1 MIESR
6 DWTAYNAAQSEEK
19 ARFAVLLAD
28 LCKGVPETEQVMGR
42 PRLPLSD
49 MVFASAFKVYVG
61 FSSRRFTT
69 DLHEAYADGH
79 IGSTPHFNSV
89 SRYLS
94 DPRLTPILKELVTVS
109 SLPLKA
115 VEVDFAVDAT
125 GFSTCTYER
134 WRDAKYGGRMQ
145 KRDWF
150 KAHVMCGVKT
160 NVVTAVDISGRTVH
174 DSRLFAPLLK
184 TTAEHFDLSE
194 VSADRA
200 YLSREILDTV
210 ERAGATPFI
219 PFKTTTAVPKDNGS
233 IWSKMYHYF
242 MFNRDAYLEHF
253 HKISNVESAFS
264 MIKGK
269 FGPAVRS
276 KSDVGQVNEVLCKVL
291 CHNICVLVL
300 AMHELGIE
308 PAF

>member
-28 LCKGVPETEQVMGR
+28 LCKGVPEPEQVMGR

-69 DLHEAYADGH
+69 DLHEAHADGH

-115 VEVDFAVDAT
+115 VETDFAVDAT

-160 NVVTAVDISGRTVH
+160 NVVTAIDISGRTVH
-174 DSRLFAPLLK
+174 DSRLFVPLLK
-184 TTAEHFDLSE
+184 TTAEHFDL
-194 VSADRA
+194 
-200 YLSREILDTV
+200 
-210 ERAGATPFI
+210 
-219 PFKTTTAVPKDNGS
+219 
-233 IWSKMYHYF
+233 
-242 MFNRDAYLEHF
+242 
-253 HKISNVESAFS
+253 
-264 MIKGK
+264 
-269 FGPAVRS
+269 
-276 KSDVGQVNEVLCKVL
+276 
-291 CHNICVLVL
+291 
-300 AMHELGIE
+300 
-308 PAF
+308 

>member
-1 MIESR
+1 VIDHVYLLLIESR

-19 ARFAVLLAD
+19 AHFAVLLAG
-28 LCKGVPETEQVMGR
+28 LCRGVPEPDKVMGR

-61 FSSRRFTT
+61 FSSRRFTI

-94 DPRLTPILKELVTVS
+94 DPRLTAILKEPVAVS

-134 WRDAKYGGRMQ
+134 WRDAKYGGRIQ

-160 NVVTAVDISGRTVH
+160 NVVTAVDINGRTVH
-174 DSRLFAPLLK
+174 DSRLFVPLLK
-184 TTAEHFDLSE
+184 TTAEHFELSE

-210 ERAGATPFI
+210 ELAGATPFI
-219 PFKTTTAVPKDNGS
+219 PFKTSTAVPKETHS
-233 IWSKMYHYF
+233 IWAQM
-242 MFNRDAYLEHF
+242 
-253 HKISNVESAFS
+253 
-264 MIKGK
+264 
-269 FGPAVRS
+269 
-276 KSDVGQVNEVLCKVL
+276 
-291 CHNICVLVL
+291 
-300 AMHELGIE
+300 
-308 PAF
+308 